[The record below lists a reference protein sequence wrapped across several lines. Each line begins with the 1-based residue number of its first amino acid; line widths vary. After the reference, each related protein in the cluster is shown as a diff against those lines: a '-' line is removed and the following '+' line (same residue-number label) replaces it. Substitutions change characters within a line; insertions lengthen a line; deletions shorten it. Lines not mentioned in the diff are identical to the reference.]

1 MDSHR
6 ITPLTEGGLLAAL
19 TVVIAIASV
28 YLPLVGPFIALL
40 WPLPLAVLVLRHGM
54 RQGIMAM
61 LVAGAALAM
70 LIEPVIALRL
80 VAAFGPLGLMLGFGY
95 RKGYAGVKLFPL
107 AFLAA
112 MLGEMAVLGLI
123 FAIFGTN
130 PFAMLMDGLK
140 SAFDTTFTFYEQAGM
155 SAEEIAAGRSQI
167 DTGLLLMSQLGPL
180 LIILLGLLDA
190 AVAFFFGGKIL
201 SRLGHEVPQL
211 PPFADWRLPKAFA
224 YLFGFAMV
232 GLYWGGTRQIDWLYQ
247 ASLNADMLALFAGLI
262 QGLALMATVMNKFKV
277 RGFWRWLFYLLILV
291 NGLFA
296 QILAFTGLFDMV
308 FDYRR
313 RFSRHNGD

>member
-28 YLPLVGPFIALL
+28 YVPLVGPFIALL

-54 RQGIMAM
+54 RQGFMAM

-70 LIEPVIALRL
+70 LIEPMIALRL
-80 VAAFGPLGLMLGFGY
+80 AAAYGPLGLMLGYGY
-95 RKGYAGVKLFPL
+95 RKGLSGLKLFPL

-112 MLGEMAVLGLI
+112 VAGELVVLGLI
-123 FAIFGTN
+123 FAVFGNN

-140 SAFDTTFTFYEQAGM
+140 SAFDSTFALYEQAGM
-155 SAEEIAAGRSQI
+155 PAEEIEAGRAQI

-180 LIILLGLLDA
+180 LIVLLGLLDA
-190 AVAFFFGGKIL
+190 GAAFFFGGKIL
-201 SRLGHEVPQL
+201 HRLGHEVPQL

-232 GLYWGGTRQIDWLYQ
+232 GLYWGGTRQIEWLYQ
-247 ASLNADMLALFAGLI
+247 AALNADMLALFAGLI
-262 QGLALMATVMNKFKV
+262 QGLALMAAVMNKFKV
-277 RGFWRWLFYLLILV
+277 NGFWRWLFYILILI

-313 RFSRHNGD
+313 RFSRRNGD

>member
-1 MDSHR
+1 MLR
-6 ITPLTEGGLLAAL
+6 LAQQKVWRNVRN
-19 TVVIAIASV
+19 T
-28 YLPLVGPFIALL
+28 G
-40 WPLPLAVLVLRHGM
+40 LAVLLD
-54 RQGIMAM
+54 QGEFDNIHPTNKRVVGER
-61 LVAGAALAM
+61 LYECALDT
-70 LIEPVIALRL
+70 IYHEPA
-80 VAAFGPLGLMLGFGY
+80 
-95 RKGYAGVKLFPL
+95 
-107 AFLAA
+107 
-112 MLGEMAVLGLI
+112 
-123 FAIFGTN
+123 
-130 PFAMLMDGLK
+130 
-140 SAFDTTFTFYEQAGM
+140 
-155 SAEEIAAGRSQI
+155 
-167 DTGLLLMSQLGPL
+167 
-180 LIILLGLLDA
+180 
-190 AVAFFFGGKIL
+190 
-201 SRLGHEVPQL
+201 QL

>member
-28 YLPLVGPFIALL
+28 YVPLAGPFIALL

-70 LIEPVIALRL
+70 LIEPLIALRL
-80 VAAFGPLGLMLGFGY
+80 VMAYGPLGLVLGYGY
-95 RKGYAGVKLFPL
+95 RKGYNGIKLFTL

-112 MLGEMAVLGLI
+112 ILGELVVLGLI
-123 FAIFGTN
+123 FAIFGNN

-140 SAFDTTFTFYEQAGM
+140 SSFEASFNLYEQAGM
-155 SAEEIAAGRSQI
+155 PAEEIEAGRAQI
-167 DTGLLLMSQLGPL
+167 ATGLQLMSQLGPL
-180 LIILLGLLDA
+180 LIVVLGLLDA
-190 AVAFFFGGKIL
+190 GVAFFFGGRIL
-201 SRLGHEVPQL
+201 ARLGHEVPQL

-232 GLYWGGTRQIDWLYQ
+232 GLYWGGTRQIEWLYQ
-247 ASLNADMLALFAGLI
+247 LALNADMLALFAGLI
-262 QGLALMATVMNKFKV
+262 QGLALVATVMNKFKV
-277 RGFWRWLFYLLILV
+277 TGFWRWLFYLLILL

-313 RFSRHNGD
+313 KFRRHNGE

>member
-1 MDSHR
+1 MDSRR

-19 TVVIAIASV
+19 TVVIALASV
-28 YLPLVGPFIALL
+28 YVPLAGPFIALL

-61 LVAGAALAM
+61 VVAGAALAM
-70 LIEPVIALRL
+70 LIEPLIALRL
-80 VAAFGPLGLMLGFGY
+80 VLAYGPLGLMLGYGY
-95 RKGYAGVKLFPL
+95 RQGFSGLKLFPL

-112 MLGEMAVLGLI
+112 ILGELAVLGVI
-123 FAIFGTN
+123 FAVFGNN

-140 SAFDTTFTFYEQAGM
+140 SSFDATFALYEQAGM
-155 SAEEIAAGRSQI
+155 SAEEIAAGRAQI
-167 DTGLLLMSQLGPL
+167 DTGLTLMAQLGPL
-180 LIILLGLLDA
+180 LIVVLGLLDA
-190 AVAFFFGGKIL
+190 GVAFFFGGKIL
-201 SRLGHEVPQL
+201 RRLGHEVPQL

-232 GLYWGGTRQIDWLYQ
+232 GLYWGGTRQIGWLYQ
-247 ASLNADMLALFAGLI
+247 ISLNADMLALFAGLI
-262 QGLALMATVMNKFKV
+262 QGLALMSTVMNKFNIK
-277 RGFWRWLFYLLILV
+277 GFWRWLFYLLILI

-313 RFSRHNGD
+313 RFGRPRGE

>member
-1 MDSHR
+1 MDSRR

-19 TVVIAIASV
+19 TVVIALASV
-28 YLPLVGPFIALL
+28 YVPLAGPFIALL

-61 LVAGAALAM
+61 VVAGAALAM
-70 LIEPVIALRL
+70 LIEPLIALRL
-80 VAAFGPLGLMLGFGY
+80 VLAYGPLGLMLGYGY
-95 RKGYAGVKLFPL
+95 RQGFSGLKLFPL

-112 MLGEMAVLGLI
+112 ILGELAVLGVI
-123 FAIFGTN
+123 FAVFGNN

-140 SAFDTTFTFYEQAGM
+140 SSFDATFALYEQAGM
-155 SAEEIAAGRSQI
+155 SAEEIAAGCAQI
-167 DTGLLLMSQLGPL
+167 DTGLTLMAQLGPL
-180 LIILLGLLDA
+180 LIVVLGLLDA
-190 AVAFFFGGKIL
+190 GVAFFFGGKIL
-201 SRLGHEVPQL
+201 RRLGHEVPQL

-232 GLYWGGTRQIDWLYQ
+232 GLYWGGTRQIGWLYQ
-247 ASLNADMLALFAGLI
+247 ISLNADMLALFAGLI
-262 QGLALMATVMNKFKV
+262 QGLALMSTVMNKFNIK
-277 RGFWRWLFYLLILV
+277 GFWRWLFYLLILI

-313 RFSRHNGD
+313 RFGRPRGE

>member
-19 TVVIAIASV
+19 TVVIALASV
-28 YLPLVGPFIALL
+28 YVPLAGPFIALL

-61 LVAGAALAM
+61 VVAGAALAM
-70 LIEPVIALRL
+70 LIEPLIALRL
-80 VAAFGPLGLMLGFGY
+80 VLAYGPLGLMLGYGY
-95 RKGYAGVKLFPL
+95 RQGFSGLKLFPL

-112 MLGEMAVLGLI
+112 ILGELAVLGVI
-123 FAIFGTN
+123 FAVFGNN

-140 SAFDTTFTFYEQAGM
+140 SSFDATFALYEQAGM
-155 SAEEIAAGRSQI
+155 SAEEIAAGRAQI
-167 DTGLLLMSQLGPL
+167 DTGLTLMAQLGPL
-180 LIILLGLLDA
+180 LIVVLGLLDA
-190 AVAFFFGGKIL
+190 GVAFFFGGKIL
-201 SRLGHEVPQL
+201 RRLGHEVPQL

-247 ASLNADMLALFAGLI
+247 LALNADMLALFAGLI
-262 QGLALMATVMNKFKV
+262 QGLALMATVMNKFNIK
-277 RGFWRWLFYLLILV
+277 GFWRWLFYLLILI

-313 RFSRHNGD
+313 RFGRPRGE

>member
-28 YLPLVGPFIALL
+28 YVPLVGPFIALL

-54 RQGIMAM
+54 RQGFMAM

-70 LIEPVIALRL
+70 LIEPMIALRL
-80 VAAFGPLGLMLGFGY
+80 VAAYGPLGLMLGYGY
-95 RKGYAGVKLFPL
+95 RKGLSGLKLFPL

-112 MLGEMAVLGLI
+112 VAGELVVLGLI
-123 FAIFGTN
+123 FAVFGNN

-140 SAFDTTFTFYEQAGM
+140 SAFDSTFALYEQAGM
-155 SAEEIAAGRSQI
+155 PAEEIEAGRAQI

-180 LIILLGLLDA
+180 LIVLLGLLDA
-190 AVAFFFGGKIL
+190 GVAFFFGGKIL
-201 SRLGHEVPQL
+201 HRLGHEVPQL

-232 GLYWGGTRQIDWLYQ
+232 GLYWGGTRQIEWLYQ
-247 ASLNADMLALFAGLI
+247 AALNADMLALFAGLI
-262 QGLALMATVMNKFKV
+262 QGLALMATVMNKLKV
-277 RGFWRWLFYLLILV
+277 NGFWRWLFYILILI

-313 RFSRHNGD
+313 RFSRRNGD

>member
-28 YLPLVGPFIALL
+28 YVPLVGPFIALL

-54 RQGIMAM
+54 RQGFMAM

-70 LIEPVIALRL
+70 LIEPMIALRL
-80 VAAFGPLGLMLGFGY
+80 VAAYGPLGLMLGYGY
-95 RKGYAGVKLFPL
+95 RKGLSGLKLFPL

-112 MLGEMAVLGLI
+112 VAGELVVLGLI
-123 FAIFGTN
+123 FAVFGNN

-140 SAFDTTFTFYEQAGM
+140 SAFDSTFALYEQAGM
-155 SAEEIAAGRSQI
+155 PAEEIEAGRAQI

-180 LIILLGLLDA
+180 LIVLLGLLDA
-190 AVAFFFGGKIL
+190 GVAFFFGGKIL
-201 SRLGHEVPQL
+201 HRLGHEVPQL

-224 YLFGFAMV
+224 YIVGFAMV
-232 GLYWGGTRQIDWLYQ
+232 GLYWGGTRQIEWLYQ
-247 ASLNADMLALFAGLI
+247 AALNADMLALFAGLI

-277 RGFWRWLFYLLILV
+277 TGFWRWLFYLLILL

-313 RFSRHNGD
+313 KFRRHNGE

>member
-28 YLPLVGPFIALL
+28 YLPIVGPFIALL

-95 RKGYAGVKLFPL
+95 RKGLSGVKLFPL

-112 MLGEMAVLGLI
+112 MLGELAVLGLI
-123 FAIFGTN
+123 FAFFGTN

-140 SAFDTTFTFYEQAGM
+140 SAFDSTFALYEQAGM
-155 SAEEIAAGRSQI
+155 PAEEIEAGRSQI
-167 DTGLLLMSQLGPL
+167 DTGLVLMSQLGPL
-180 LIILLGLLDA
+180 LIVLLSLLDA
-190 AVAFFFGGKIL
+190 AVAFYFGGKIL

-247 ASLNADMLALFAGLI
+247 AALNADMLALFAGLI
-262 QGLALMATVMNKFKV
+262 QGLALMSYKDT
-277 RGFWRWLFYLLILV
+277 LL
-291 NGLFA
+291 
-296 QILAFTGLFDMV
+296 
-308 FDYRR
+308 
-313 RFSRHNGD
+313 

>member
-28 YLPLVGPFIALL
+28 YLPIVGPFIALL
-40 WPLPLAVLVLRHGM
+40 WPLPLAV
-54 RQGIMAM
+54 M
-61 LVAGAALAM
+61 LLALAVKRFGM

-95 RKGYAGVKLFPL
+95 RKGLSGVKLFPL

-112 MLGEMAVLGLI
+112 MLGELAVLGLI
-123 FAIFGTN
+123 FAFFGTN

-140 SAFDTTFTFYEQAGM
+140 SAFDSTFALYEQAGM
-155 SAEEIAAGRSQI
+155 PAEEIEAGRSQI
-167 DTGLLLMSQLGPL
+167 DTGLVLMSQLGPL
-180 LIILLGLLDA
+180 LIVLLSLLDA
-190 AVAFFFGGKIL
+190 AVAFYFGGKIL

-211 PPFADWRLPKAFA
+211 PPFADWRLPRAFA

-247 ASLNADMLALFAGLI
+247 AALNADMLALFAGLI

-277 RGFWRWLFYLLILV
+277 RGFWRWLFYLLILS